1 MCQLSQ
7 KPHRLGIERLTKTR
21 GLLIHYYY
29 YYVFVFFFL
38 LFSFFQVFF
47 SVFLIFLFCLFASI
61 IEMAV
66 TGLQQILS

>member
-1 MCQLSQ
+1 MSGVTET
-7 KPHRLGIERLTKTR
+7 PPMGIERLTKTR
-21 GLLIHYYY
+21 GLLIYII
-29 YYVFVFFFL
+29 FFL

-47 SVFLIFLFCLFASI
+47 SVFLIFVFCLFASF

>member
-1 MCQLSQ
+1 MSVVTETPPIGNR
-7 KPHRLGIERLTKTR
+7 KAYKDPRAFDSS
-21 GLLIHYYY
+21 LLLLC
-29 YYVFVFFFL
+29 FFFL